1 MEEHQRRGSR
11 GWQSVKRLT
20 PEKGNPEA
28 RRWKFTNLSGR
39 SVVED
44 LSSIPTH
51 LEPYRVEG
59 TLGRQTLGDKDLV
72 KNTTLQGFPSGSV
85 VKNPPASVGD
95 MSSISD
101 LGRSHMPQGH

>member
-1 MEEHQRRGSR
+1 M
-11 GWQSVKRLT
+11 
-20 PEKGNPEA
+20 
-28 RRWKFTNLSGR
+28 
-39 SVVED
+39 ED